1 MHTLADILEQY
12 KNPVHPAMPMT
23 TQEAKTAIYNLLASE
38 AVGYSITDLERLE
51 RISGLDEVI
60 AVPLSV
66 IKGLFNVGDNN
77 GAA

>member
-38 AVGYSITDLERLE
+38 AETFLDFADDEGERE
-51 RISGLDEVI
+51 HVE
-60 AVPLSV
+60 AVPLDKIAELMGV
-66 IKGLFNVGDNN
+66 KE
-77 GAA
+77 